1 MQVVVAL
8 QRHEV
13 AVREGFMYDGGQHTE
28 VGGDGHGLFVGGMD
42 AVAHAGHIVAGGEG
56 FDPESPD
63 LCFPARRQGRHV
75 AGWGDDMVLLQ
86 KPQRLLRAVH
96 RQRMLFQ
103 EGGKPLHMV
112 AVLVGDKDAV
122 AVGGVQLHRLE
133 GRAGGPDALAHIH
146 DEIPLPAAHHAAV
159 AGRTGVKRDKFRHDK
174 PQQTKPLRLL
184 YVR

>member
-1 MQVVVAL
+1 
-8 QRHEV
+8 
-13 AVREGFMYDGGQHTE
+13 
-28 VGGDGHGLFVGGMD
+28 
-42 AVAHAGHIVAGGEG
+42 
-56 FDPESPD
+56 
-63 LCFPARRQGRHV
+63 
-75 AGWGDDMVLLQ
+75 MVLLQ

-133 GRAGGPDALAHIH
+133 GRASGPDALAHIH

-159 AGRTGVKRDKFRHDK
+159 VSVIVCAMPPPRTRGDAASTDVKQTERFCLLRFIMSTIAAPARRSEARSGAGESFST
-174 PQQTKPLRLL
+174 PSNTAT
-184 YVR
+184 

>member
-13 AVREGFMYDGGQHTE
+13 AIREGFMYNGGQHTE

-63 LCFPARRQGRHV
+63 LCFPARRQGRHI
-75 AGWGDDMVLLQ
+75 AGGGDDMVLLQ

-122 AVGGVQLHRLE
+122 AVTGGKAQRLE
-133 GRAGGPDALAHIH
+133 RRRGSAHALAHIH
-146 DEIPLPAAHHAAV
+146 NEIPLPAAHHTAV
-159 AGRTGVKRDKFRHDK
+159 AGGTRI
-174 PQQTKPLRLL
+174 
-184 YVR
+184 